1 MNGSIAKKT
10 QETLGKVI
18 KKPPLTE
25 KLLSKPP
32 FRFLH
37 DIFTEVIRTT
47 GFMKGLYSE
56 LEMKSE
62 NVKDKEAKIAFLQKA
77 IDVVIM
83 VTSEPLSVKPG
94 RIVSGHE
101 PEKTNEL
108 LQAMGKC
115 CLNKLS
121 SEDAVQRVLAGEKLD
136 LKGKH
141 PSTSKSQDKENREGK
156 EEDKKRH
163 KDKEEI
169 RDTEIKDRST
179 SRDRKVEQPKYTE
192 AKKTEKD
199 RHKDDEKQEKGRD
212 RERTKERDRE
222 KEKSRDRD
230 KEKGRE
236 KEKDREKG
244 KERDRDREKRR
255 ERPKEPEEKAKE
267 PEEKAERKS
276 KGTEETRHRKASQL
290 TRKNSKTEN
299 DKEPAEV
306 LEAEPAEV
314 PEAEPAEI
322 HEAEHESPARI
333 PRPSSAK
340 GQRRRPKPGGQGS
353 QSSKTD
359 IATFSGNVEIAER
372 LDESYSD
379 GEAEILSSD
388 KSMPL
393 ENGEAV
399 DAMPTH
405 SKIPRPS
412 SARPAPPRVKRQD
425 SADVPSVE
433 RIGSGKPLTA
443 VIVDGKKDSD
453 DEDNDELFVVEEAAP
468 LLPDLPKMEMEP
480 AVELKEDEKHGGLV
494 KKILETKKD
503 YEASQPSSKSKD
515 QDTTIVS
522 EATKRKERDLVSRE
536 IEKLRSSIQ
545 TVCRSALPLGKIMDY
560 IQEDMDSM
568 KKELQMWRSENAE
581 HAAALIKEQRITDNA
596 VEPLKAEL
604 VELEQLIKD
613 QQDKICA
620 AKANILRNEEKIE
633 KMVSSIN
640 FSSRT

>member
-1 MNGSIAKKT
+1 MNGSMAKKT

-94 RIVSGHE
+94 RVVSGHE

-141 PSTSKSQDKENREGK
+141 PSTSKSQDKENRESK

-179 SRDRKVEQPKYTE
+179 SRDRKVEQPKETE

-199 RHKDDEKQEKGRD
+199 RHKDDEKQEKGRES
-212 RERTKERDRE
+212 ERVKERDRE

-230 KEKGRE
+230 KEKGKE

-255 ERPKEPEEKAKE
+255 ERPKELAEKAKE

-299 DKEPAEV
+299 DKE
-306 LEAEPAEV
+306 
-314 PEAEPAEI
+314 
-322 HEAEHESPARI
+322 HESPARI

-340 GQRRRPKPGGQGS
+340 GQRRRPKPGGQ
-353 QSSKTD
+353 
-359 IATFSGNVEIAER
+359 
-372 LDESYSD
+372 DESDSD

-405 SKIPRPS
+405 RKIPRPS

-503 YEASQPSSKSKD
+503 YEASQPSSKSKE

-568 KKELQMWRSENAE
+568 KKELQMWRSENTE
-581 HAAALIKEQRITDNA
+581 HAAALIKEQRITDSA
-596 VEPLKAEL
+596 VEPLKAVL

>member
-299 DKEPAEV
+299 DK
-306 LEAEPAEV
+306 EPAEV

>member
-1 MNGSIAKKT
+1 MNGSMAKKT

-94 RIVSGHE
+94 RVVSGHE

-141 PSTSKSQDKENREGK
+141 PSTSKSQDKENRESK

-179 SRDRKVEQPKYTE
+179 SRDRKVEQPKETE

-199 RHKDDEKQEKGRD
+199 RHKDDEKQEKGRES
-212 RERTKERDRE
+212 ERVKERDRE

-230 KEKGRE
+230 KEKGKE

-255 ERPKEPEEKAKE
+255 ERPKELAEKAKE

-306 LEAEPAEV
+306 P
-314 PEAEPAEI
+314 
-322 HEAEHESPARI
+322 EAEHESPARI

-359 IATFSGNVEIAER
+359 IATFSGSVEIAQR
-372 LDESYSD
+372 LDESDSD

-405 SKIPRPS
+405 RKIPRPS

-503 YEASQPSSKSKD
+503 YEASQPSSKSKE

-568 KKELQMWRSENAE
+568 KKELQMWRSENTE
-581 HAAALIKEQRITDNA
+581 HAAALIKEQRITDSA
-596 VEPLKAEL
+596 VEPLKAVL

>member
-62 NVKDKEAKIAFLQKA
+62 NVK
-77 IDVVIM
+77 
-83 VTSEPLSVKPG
+83 
-94 RIVSGHE
+94 
-101 PEKTNEL
+101 
-108 LQAMGKC
+108 
-115 CLNKLS
+115 LS

-141 PSTSKSQDKENREGK
+141 PSTSKSQDKENRESK

-299 DKEPAEV
+299 DKE
-306 LEAEPAEV
+306 
-314 PEAEPAEI
+314 
-322 HEAEHESPARI
+322 HESPARI

-372 LDESYSD
+372 L
-379 GEAEILSSD
+379 EAEILSSD

>member
-299 DKEPAEV
+299 DK
-306 LEAEPAEV
+306 
-314 PEAEPAEI
+314 
-322 HEAEHESPARI
+322 EHESPARI

>member
-1 MNGSIAKKT
+1 MNGSMAKKT

-94 RIVSGHE
+94 RVVSGHE

-141 PSTSKSQDKENREGK
+141 PSTSKSQDKENRESK

-179 SRDRKVEQPKYTE
+179 SRDRKVEQPKETE

-199 RHKDDEKQEKGRD
+199 RHKDDEKQEKGRES
-212 RERTKERDRE
+212 ERVKERDRE

-230 KEKGRE
+230 KEKGKE

-255 ERPKEPEEKAKE
+255 ERPKELAEKAKE

-299 DKEPAEV
+299 DKE
-306 LEAEPAEV
+306 
-314 PEAEPAEI
+314 
-322 HEAEHESPARI
+322 HESPARI

-359 IATFSGNVEIAER
+359 IATFSGSVEIAQR
-372 LDESYSD
+372 LDESDSD

-405 SKIPRPS
+405 RKIPRPS

-503 YEASQPSSKSKD
+503 YEASQPSSKSKE

-568 KKELQMWRSENAE
+568 KKELQMWRSENTE
-581 HAAALIKEQRITDNA
+581 HAAALIKEQRITDSA
-596 VEPLKAEL
+596 VEPLKAVL